1 MKIKRLI
8 MCALLG
14 LSLTGVA
21 HAQNKSLAVPMY
33 YQQYD
38 RWCWDATSQM
48 MMQFLGKSVA
58 QCTIANWALGVTNA
72 CYGPSNGPRA
82 AWNNAANGS
91 PGWAW
96 EGKVMQAWGLPG
108 GYVYN
113 RALSQSEIVSAINAN
128 KPIALEWAWYAGSG
142 HAVVLTGYKNNGATV
157 LINDP
162 WDGPVVYSYASAKQ
176 SNIGYWAY
184 SVVAK

>member
-1 MKIKRLI
+1 MKIKRLV
-8 MCALLG
+8 MCALFG

-33 YQQYD
+33 YQEYD
-38 RWCWDATSQM
+38 RWCWDASSQM
-48 MMQFLGKSVA
+48 MMKFLGKSVA

-72 CYGPSNGPRA
+72 CYGPGGGPRA

-91 PGWAW
+91 PGWGW
-96 EGKVMQAWGLPG
+96 EGVIMAAWGLPG
-108 GYVYN
+108 GYYYT
-113 RALSQSEIVSAINAN
+113 RALTQSEIVSAINAN
-128 KPIALEWAWYAGSG
+128 KPIALEWAWNSGSG
-142 HAVVLTGYKNNGATV
+142 HAVVITGYKSNGATV

-162 WDGPVVYSYASAKQ
+162 WDGPVAMSYAYAKTP
-176 SNIGYWAY
+176 SGGYWAY